1 MKKKKKIMVIFLL
14 ILVFS
19 LIVLIKQGIGTGNV
33 YVVSDSKIDTSNKS
47 NIKKEAGENK
57 SKNGIKKL
65 DGNKNEVNL
74 DKITVYI
81 SGAIQKPGI
90 VTIESNK
97 RLFDAIKMLGGTSED
112 ADLNRVNMAIKLE
125 DEKHYIVPRIGE
137 VISVEDEEINQ
148 VSNSGQTNTSNS
160 NANKPD
166 QNKSSKVNINTADV
180 KELDTLP
187 GIGEATANK
196 IIQHREDNGKFK
208 SIGDIKNVNGIGE
221 KKFDNIKDLISVN

>member
-33 YVVSDSKIDTSNKS
+33 YVISDSKIDTSNKS

-57 SKNGIKKL
+57 SKNGL
-65 DGNKNEVNL
+65 DGKKNEVNL

-160 NANKPD
+160 NVNKPD
-166 QNKSSKVNINTADV
+166 HNKSSKVNINTADV

>member
-1 MKKKKKIMVIFLL
+1 
-14 ILVFS
+14 
-19 LIVLIKQGIGTGNV
+19 
-33 YVVSDSKIDTSNKS
+33 
-47 NIKKEAGENK
+47 
-57 SKNGIKKL
+57 L

>member
-57 SKNGIKKL
+57 SKNGLGGK
-65 DGNKNEVNL
+65 KNEVKL

-148 VSNSGQTNTSNS
+148 VSNSGQTNTSKS

>member
-33 YVVSDSKIDTSNKS
+33 YVVSDSKINTSNKS

-57 SKNGIKKL
+57 SNNGIKKL
-65 DGNKNEVNL
+65 DGEKNEVNL

-97 RLFDAIKMLGGTSED
+97 RLFDAIKMLGGASED

-137 VISVEDEEINQ
+137 VISVEDDEINQ
-148 VSNSGQTNTSNS
+148 GSISGQTNTSNS

-208 SIGDIKNVNGIGE
+208 SIGEIKNVNGIGE
-221 KKFDNIKDLISVN
+221 KKFENIKELISVN